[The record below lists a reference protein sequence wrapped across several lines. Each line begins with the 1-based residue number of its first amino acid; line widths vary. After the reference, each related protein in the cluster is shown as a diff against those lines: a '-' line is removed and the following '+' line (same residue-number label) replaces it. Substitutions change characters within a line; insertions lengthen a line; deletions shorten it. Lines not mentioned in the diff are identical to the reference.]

1 MADDGLMLAG
11 ALGRGLSS
19 GVKAYQNERDSIE
32 DKAIRRK
39 QIAAQ
44 LAIHGLRE
52 DGDGN
57 YVRIPGGGDALGDEY
72 KKLQIQMLKKKL
84 ASGGAEELTAGQ
96 EAADRE
102 FGKDASNYYH
112 GGGRAGLESNF
123 QKLQGAIDT
132 LGAKPN
138 LTGGLSTRIPLLGS
152 DMAQDTL
159 NPEMSAVRDD
169 IRGAVQG
176 SLREIMGPQFTE
188 KEGTAI
194 FNRAFN
200 PRLSGK
206 ENVKKASSEMEKLRR
221 MADSKDAAMSYFKAH
236 GTLAGFDP
244 GTTSLAKSKAPAGGG
259 LLEKKTAKGLM
270 NGYGAQAGGDQQTRV
285 VDGVQYRKVPGGWQ
299 RM

>member
-1 MADDGLMLAG
+1 MADGLGIAG
-11 ALGRGLSS
+11 AFGKALSS
-19 GVKAYQNERDSIE
+19 GVDAYQKERDSIE
-32 DKAIRRK
+32 DRALKRKALAI
-39 QIAAQ
+39 Q
-44 LAIHGLRE
+44 LAGHGLKE
-52 DGDGN
+52 DGN
-57 YVRIPGGGDALGDEY
+57 GDFVQISGSDSDLDNQY

-84 ASGGAEELTAGQ
+84 ASGGEQALTAGQ

-159 NPEMSAVRDD
+159 NPEMASVRDD

-200 PRLSGK
+200 PRLSAE
-206 ENVKKASSEMEKLRR
+206 ENVKRASSEMEKLRR
-221 MADSKDAAMSYFKAH
+221 MADSKDTAMSYFKSH

-244 GTTSLAKSKAPAGGG
+244 GVTSLAKSKSPSGGG
-259 LLEKKTAKGLM
+259 LLRDRQEAVGLLR
-270 NGYGAQAGGDQQTRV
+270 GDGARAGGDQQTRV